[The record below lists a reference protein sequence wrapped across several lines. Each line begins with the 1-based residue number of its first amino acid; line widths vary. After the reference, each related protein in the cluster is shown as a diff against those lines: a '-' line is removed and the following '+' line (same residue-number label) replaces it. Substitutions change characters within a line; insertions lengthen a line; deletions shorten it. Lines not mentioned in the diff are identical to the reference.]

1 MDNNRKFYSKTLL
14 FGEYAL
20 IFGSPALSMPFEK
33 RFGYLEFSKIPD
45 AAATQSNND
54 LLAFLPYVERLNQ
67 QHVLSININVKHFEL
82 EINKGLVFRSNI
94 PIGYGLGSS
103 GALVAAV
110 YHRYGITANSNRS
123 YTEEEL
129 KMLKADFALL
139 ESYFH
144 GTSSGLDPLICYLQK
159 AVFLDAERKITV
171 VELPTFSSTAKGG
184 IFMIDSGFPGKT
196 QPLVD
201 YFMEQSK
208 RTDFME
214 MIQNELIPLNQKCI
228 QYFLKAR
235 WGELLPAAKNLS
247 ALSLQHFAYMIP
259 QHLQFLWESGLE
271 NEDYFLKL
279 CGSGGGGML
288 LGFTHDLSKASRLLR
303 PYSFSVVHRF

>member
-1 MDNNRKFYSKTLL
+1 MDDNRKFYSKTLL

-33 RFGYLEFSKIPD
+33 RFGYLEFSENQD
-45 AAATQSNND
+45 AAAMQSNSD

-67 QHVLSININVKHFEL
+67 QHVLSININVKRFES
-82 EINKGLVFRSNI
+82 EIKQGLVFRSNI

-110 YHRYGITANSNRS
+110 YHRYGIAANSNRNYS
-123 YTEEEL
+123 EEEL
-129 KMLKADFALL
+129 RMLKADFALL

-159 AVFLDAERKITV
+159 AVLLDAERKITV
-171 VELPTFSSTAKGG
+171 VELPAFSSTAKGG

-201 YFMEQSK
+201 HFMKQSK
-208 RTDFME
+208 HADFME

-228 QYFLKAR
+228 QHFLTAR
-235 WGELLPAAKNLS
+235 WGELLPAAKTLS
-247 ALSLQHFAYMIP
+247 ALSLQHFVHMIP
-259 QHLQFLWESGLE
+259 QHFQPLWKSGLE

-288 LGFTHDLSKASRLLR
+288 LGFAHDLSKASGLLK
-303 PYSFSVVHRF
+303 PYSFSIVHRF